1 MSDNLHKKT
10 SKGLLWNTIHNLAM
24 KGIQFLLMLFMARL
38 LSPDDYGTVGLMAV
52 FIMLSSVFIDSGLG
66 TALVRKKDRTQ
77 TDLSTVFYFNLVV
90 GAACYVV
97 VFLLAPYA
105 AAFYDKPQLTLL
117 LRVLAVTIVLGS
129 FNVIQVTVLNYTM
142 NFKKQAMISI
152 THTFTSGLAGLV
164 MALCGC
170 GVWALV
176 GQSLVQSAVG
186 VVLYWTRCDWRPSWV
201 FSRTSFREMFGFSS
215 KLLLTRLIDATYDN
229 IYPIII
235 GKSFSPSALGHYT
248 RAQHW
253 ASFPSTNLVNIIQNV
268 TFASLSNIQDQNER
282 LRGIYRKMIKTSA
295 FVVFP
300 LMMGL
305 AAVARPLIYF
315 TIGEKWDFCVQILQI
330 ISFSFMLAPILS
342 LNNSLIQV
350 KGRSDLTLRLGI
362 IEKVIAVS
370 VLFVSVPLGL
380 LAMCWFGV
388 GTSLCMYLL
397 NSHYVGRLLGL
408 GTLLQLR
415 DLLPSFVMAA
425 AMMAIV
431 RFSMLLT
438 DQSLWQLL
446 VGVLT
451 GAASY
456 TVLAAIFQRSQLAEL
471 RHIVA
476 GMMAK

>member
-1 MSDNLHKKT
+1 MAENLRKKT
-10 SKGLLWNTIHNLAM
+10 SKGLLWNTVHNLAM

-90 GAACYVV
+90 GAVCYVAV
-97 VFLLAPYA
+97 YLFAPYVA
-105 AAFYDKPQLTLL
+105 VFYEKPELTLL
-117 LRVLAVTIVLGS
+117 LRVLALTIVLGS
-129 FNVIQVTVLNYTM
+129 FNVILVTVLNYTM

-152 THTFTSGLAGLV
+152 THTFTSGVAGLI

-176 GQSLVQSAVG
+176 GQSLVQSVVG
-186 VVLYWTRCDWRPSWV
+186 VALYWTRCDWRPSWV
-201 FSRTSFREMFGFSS
+201 FSKDSFREMFGFSS
-215 KLLLTRLIDATYDN
+215 KLLLTRLIDTVYDN

-235 GKSFSPSALGHYT
+235 GKGFSPSALGHYS

-253 ASFPSTNLVNIIQNV
+253 ASFPSTNLVGIIQNV
-268 TFASLSNIQDQNER
+268 TFASLSNIQDQNDR
-282 LRGIYRKMIKTSA
+282 LRNIYRKMIKTSA

-305 AAVARPLIYF
+305 SAVAQPLIYF

-330 ISFSFMLAPILS
+330 ICFSFMLTPILS

-362 IEKVIAVS
+362 IEKVIAVA

-397 NSHYVGRLLGL
+397 NSFYVGRLLGL
-408 GTLLQLR
+408 GTIRQLH

-425 AMMAIV
+425 VMMLV
-431 RFSMLLT
+431 VHCSMLVT
-438 DQSLWQLL
+438 DNSLLQLL
-446 VGVLT
+446 IGVLS

-456 TVLAAIFQRSQLAEL
+456 TALAAIFQRSQLAEL
-471 RHIVA
+471 KQVIT
-476 GMMAK
+476 GMLSR